1 MSVKD
6 LLNKVLSDIIDNDL
20 AKVLVELEEKSDSF
34 GSDFLAKL
42 PARKLIEYGKAK
54 GRIQRQEA
62 EKEFEE
68 MTQREIELKHLRSFQ
83 PAAHQ
88 VIGLTLG
95 DELLLKAKERK
106 EEKFT
111 FFWATKSPFSQWHKC
126 NFMGERIFRTPD
138 YLEAFEKEI
147 QFSSTEQFMMYHKCL
162 LSLDFDAAQEV
173 LSTRDPKKQK
183 QIGRS
188 VKMTEEIL
196 ETWKV
201 FKSYVVY
208 EGNKAKFTQNEELK
222 EALITTKGTT
232 LVETAPN
239 DNIWGVGLTEDDPRV
254 KKRGTWQGKNLL
266 GEILTKIRIEITGE
280 Y

>member
-1 MSVKD
+1 MKD
-6 LLNKVLSDIIDNDL
+6 LLNKVLSSVIDNDL
-20 AKVLVELEEKSDSF
+20 AKELVELEEKLDSF
-34 GSDFLAKL
+34 GSDFLDKL

-62 EKEFEE
+62 EKEYSK
-68 MTQREIELKHLRSFQ
+68 MTQRELEIKHLRSFQ
-83 PAAHQ
+83 PAANH

-126 NFMGERIFRTPD
+126 NFIGGRMFRASD
-138 YLEAFEKEI
+138 YLLKRFDNK
-147 QFSSTEQFMMYHKCL
+147 QVFSSTEQYMMYHKCL

-173 LSTRDPKKQK
+173 LSTKDPKKQK

-196 ETWKV
+196 ETWEV
-201 FKSYVVY
+201 FKAYVVY
-208 EGNKAKFTQNEELK
+208 DANKAKFTQNEDLK
-222 EALITTKGTT
+222 KALIATKGTT
-232 LVETAPN
+232 LVEAAPN
-239 DNIWGVGLTEDDPRV
+239 DKTWGIGLAEDDPRV
-254 KKRGTWQGKNLL
+254 QNRETWQGKNLL